1 MKYIS
6 TRNPS
11 LATDFATAV
20 KRGLASDGGLFVP
33 LDAVRT
39 TPDAGRQTTEYGVP
53 STDHWLCKY
62 IDELNSSELATITE
76 DAFNFPTPLVR
87 LDDRTSV
94 LELFHGPTM
103 AFKDFGARFMAR
115 ILPKLH
121 TSGAPLTILTATS
134 GDTGAA
140 VAQGFHGV
148 EGVHVYVLYPSG
160 KVSPLQEAQ
169 FTTLGGNI
177 TALEV
182 DGTFDDCQRLVKQ
195 AFGDAELLAKLT
207 LTSANSIN
215 IARLLPQGEYY
226 RRAVKDAGRP
236 ASDLTFVVPSGNFG
250 NLTAGLMASRD
261 AFPEVTFFAATN
273 ANDVVPQYLHGH
285 PFTPRG
291 SVQTL
296 SNAMDVGHPSN
307 FERLLWM
314 FDGEDA
320 RMREEI
326 GGLGVSDADTRAA
339 IKDTY
344 DRFGYV
350 ADPHTA
356 TGLHAWS
363 KVRDQPRYAGKH
375 GIVLATAHPA
385 KFIDVMDEVL
395 PGVVSIPERLAEPAR
410 RPKRS
415 EKIAADFG
423 VFKRM
428 ITLI

>member
-1 MKYIS
+1 MTYTS

-20 KRGLASDGGLFVP
+20 KRGLAEDGGLFVP
-33 LDAVRT
+33 VDRGPWAADRK
-39 TPDAGRQTTEYGVP
+39 AAEYRVP
-53 STDHWLCKY
+53 STEHWLSKY
-62 IDELNSSELATITE
+62 IPTLSDSELTSITAS
-76 DAFNFPTPLVR
+76 AFNFPSSLVR

-182 DGTFDDCQRLVKQ
+182 DGTFDDCQRLVKL
-195 AFGDAELLAKLT
+195 AFGDAELHAALT

-236 ASDLTFVVPSGNFG
+236 ASELTFVVPSGNFG

-314 FDGEDA
+314 FDGDDA
-320 RMREEI
+320 RLREEI

-356 TGLHAWS
+356 TGLHAWTQ
-363 KVRDQPRYAGKH
+363 VRDQPRYAGKQ

-385 KFIDVMDEVL
+385 KFMDVMEEVL
-395 PGVVSIPERLAEPAR
+395 PGVVSIPERLAERAR
-410 RPKRS
+410 HPKQS
-415 EKIAADFG
+415 VKIAAYFSALKSILLG
-423 VFKRM
+423 
-428 ITLI
+428 

>member
-1 MKYIS
+1 MIYTS

-20 KRGLASDGGLFVP
+20 KRGLAEDGGLFVP
-33 LDAVRT
+33 VGRGT
-39 TPDAGRQTTEYGVP
+39 TDSRFPI
-53 STDHWLCKY
+53 TDSHWLSTY
-62 IDELNSSELATITE
+62 IEELSSSELSEITE
-76 DAFNFPTPLVR
+76 DAFNFPSPLVR

-148 EGVHVYVLYPSG
+148 EGVDVFVLYPSG

-182 DGTFDDCQRLVKQ
+182 DGTFDDCQRLVKMAFNDGELQ
-195 AFGDAELLAKLT
+195 AALT

-226 RRAVKDAGRP
+226 RRAVRDAGRP
-236 ASDLTFVVPSGNFG
+236 ASELTFVVPSGNFG

-261 AFPEVTFFAATN
+261 AFPDVTFFAATN
-273 ANDVVPQYLHGH
+273 ANDVVPRYLHGH

-291 SVQTL
+291 SVQTV

-314 FDGEDA
+314 FDGDDSKLRED
-320 RMREEI
+320 I
-326 GGLGVSDADTRAA
+326 GGLGVTDADTRVA
-339 IKDTY
+339 IKDTF

-363 KVRDQPRYAGKH
+363 QVRNQSRYAGKH

-385 KFIDVMDEVL
+385 KFMDVMEDVL
-395 PGVVSIPERLAEPAR
+395 PGVVSIPERLAERAR
-410 RPKRS
+410 HPKMS
-415 EKIAADFG
+415 IEIGAEFG
-423 VFKRM
+423 ELKAILLR
-428 ITLI
+428 

>member
-1 MKYIS
+1 MRYTS

-20 KRGLASDGGLFVP
+20 KRGLAPDGGLYVP
-33 LDAVRT
+33 SENRS
-39 TPDAGRQTTEYGVP
+39 QTTDNR
-53 STDHWLCKY
+53 SHWLSKY
-62 IDELNSSELATITE
+62 IPALSDSELTTIT
-76 DAFNFPTPLVR
+76 DSAFNFPSPLIR

-148 EGVHVYVLYPSG
+148 DGVHVFVLYPSG

-195 AFGDAELLAKLT
+195 AFGDAELHAALT

-226 RRAVKDAGRP
+226 RRAVADAGRP
-236 ASDLTFVVPSGNFG
+236 ASELTFVVPSGNFG

-261 AFPEVTFFAATN
+261 SFPEVTFFAATN
-273 ANDVVPQYLHGH
+273 ANDVVPQYLHGY

-314 FDGEDA
+314 FDGDDA
-320 RMREEI
+320 RLRGEI

-339 IKDTY
+339 IKATY

-356 TGLHAWS
+356 TGLHAWA

-385 KFIDVMDEVL
+385 KFKVVMDEVL
-395 PGVVSIPERLAEPAR
+395 PGVVEIPERLAAHGR
-410 RPKRS
+410 REKKSVKIGPEFDGFRS
-415 EKIAADFG
+415 ILLG
-423 VFKRM
+423 
-428 ITLI
+428 

>member
-1 MKYIS
+1 MDDGRESTENRQPKTDNRIHWLSKYIS
-6 TRNPS
+6 E
-11 LATDFATAV
+11 L
-20 KRGLASDGGLFVP
+20 SD
-33 LDAVRT
+33 
-39 TPDAGRQTTEYGVP
+39 
-53 STDHWLCKY
+53 
-62 IDELNSSELATITE
+62 SELTSITE
-76 DAFNFPTPLVR
+76 DAFNFPSPLVR
-87 LDDRTSV
+87 LDERTSV

-148 EGVHVYVLYPSG
+148 DGVHVFVLYPSG

-182 DGTFDDCQRLVKQ
+182 DGTFDDCQRLVKM
-195 AFGDAELLAKLT
+195 AFNDAELQAALT

-226 RRAVKDAGRP
+226 RRAVTDAGRP
-236 ASDLTFVVPSGNFG
+236 ASELTFVVPSGNFG

-296 SNAMDVGHPSN
+296 SNAMDVGDPSN

-314 FDGEDA
+314 FDGDDTKL
-320 RMREEI
+320 REEI
-326 GGLGVSDADTRAA
+326 GGLGVTDTETRAA

-356 TGLHAWS
+356 TGLHAWEQ
-363 KVRDQPRYAGKH
+363 VRDQSRYAGKQ

-385 KFIDVMDEVL
+385 KFMDVMEDVL
-395 PGVVSIPERLAEPAR
+395 PRVVSIPERLAEHAA

-415 EKIAADFG
+415 EKIAAEFG
-423 VFKRM
+423 ELKGILLR
-428 ITLI
+428 

>member
-1 MKYIS
+1 MRYVS
-6 TRNPS
+6 TRNPDHS
-11 LATDFATAV
+11 VDFARAV
-20 KRGLASDGGLFVP
+20 KRGLAPNGGLYVP
-33 LDAVRT
+33 ADN
-39 TPDAGRQTTEYGVP
+39 RQPTTEN
-53 STDHWLCKY
+53 SSHWLSAY
-62 IDELNSSELATITE
+62 IDELTSADLTAITD
-76 DAFNFPTPLVR
+76 DAFDFPTPLVR

-148 EGVHVYVLYPSG
+148 EGVQVFVLYPSG

-182 DGTFDDCQRLVKQ
+182 DGTFDDCQRLVKL
-195 AFGDAELLAKLT
+195 AFGDAELHARLT

-261 AFPEVTFFAATN
+261 AFPEATFFAATN

-296 SNAMDVGHPSN
+296 SNAMDVGDPSN

-314 FDGEDA
+314 FGGDDA
-320 RMREEI
+320 RMRAVI
-326 GGLGVSDADTRAA
+326 GGLGVTDTQTRDT
-339 IKDTY
+339 IKRTY

-356 TGLHAWS
+356 TGLYAWEQ
-363 KVRDQPRYAGKH
+363 VRDQPRYSGKH

-385 KFIDVMDEVL
+385 KFKDVMDEVL
-395 PGVVSIPERLAEPAR
+395 PGVVEIPERLAERAR
-410 RPKRS
+410 HPKQSVEIAVEYS
-415 EKIAADFG
+415 ELKSILL
-423 VFKRM
+423 R
-428 ITLI
+428 

>member
-1 MKYIS
+1 MRYVS
-6 TRNPS
+6 TRNP
-11 LATDFATAV
+11 AHAVGFATAV
-20 KRGLASDGGLFVP
+20 QRGLAPDGGLYVP
-33 LDAVRT
+33 ADHRQPT
-39 TPDAGRQTTEYGVP
+39 TDNSR
-53 STDHWLCKY
+53 HWLSAY
-62 IDELNSSELATITE
+62 IDELTSADLTAITDE
-76 DAFNFPTPLVR
+76 AFDFPTPLVR
-87 LDDRTSV
+87 LDGRTSV

-140 VAQGFHGV
+140 VAHGFHGV
-148 EGVHVYVLYPSG
+148 EGVRVFVLYPSG

-195 AFGDAELLAKLT
+195 AFGDAELHARLT

-226 RRAVKDAGRP
+226 RRAVADAGRP
-236 ASDLTFVVPSGNFG
+236 ASELAFVVPSGNFG

-261 AFPEVTFFAATN
+261 AFPEATFFAATN

-296 SNAMDVGHPSN
+296 SNAMDVGDPSN

-314 FDGEDA
+314 FGGDDA
-320 RMREEI
+320 RMRDDI
-326 GGLGVSDADTRAA
+326 GGLGVTDSQTRDT
-339 IKDTY
+339 IKGTY
-344 DRFGYV
+344 ERFGYV

-356 TGLHAWS
+356 TGLHAWAQ
-363 KVRDQPRYAGKH
+363 VRDEARHAGKH

-385 KFIDVMDEVL
+385 KFMDVMEAVL
-395 PGVVSIPERLAEPAR
+395 PGVVAMPERLAERAR
-410 RPKRS
+410 HPKQS
-415 EKIAADFG
+415 VEIAAAYAALKAILLG
-423 VFKRM
+423 
-428 ITLI
+428 

>member
-1 MKYIS
+1 MIYTS

-20 KRGLASDGGLFVP
+20 KRGLAEDGGLFVP
-33 LDAVRT
+33 QEVGSRKGDAES
-39 TPDAGRQTTEYGVP
+39 Q
-53 STDHWLCKY
+53 STDHWLSKY
-62 IDELNSSELATITE
+62 IEELTSSELATITE
-76 DAFNFPTPLVR
+76 DSFNFPSPLVR

-148 EGVHVYVLYPSG
+148 DGVHVVVLYPSG
-160 KVSPLQEAQ
+160 KVSQLQEAQ

-182 DGTFDDCQRLVKQ
+182 DGTFDDCQRLVKL
-195 AFGDAELLAKLT
+195 AFNDAQLHAALT

-226 RRAVKDAGRP
+226 RRAVKDVGRP
-236 ASDLTFVVPSGNFG
+236 ASELTFVVPSGNFG

-314 FDGEDA
+314 FDGDDA
-320 RMREEI
+320 RMRNDI
-326 GGLGVSDADTRAA
+326 GGLGVSDADTRTA

-356 TGLHAWS
+356 TGLHAWEQ
-363 KVRDQPRYAGKH
+363 VRDQPRYAGKQ

-385 KFIDVMDEVL
+385 KFMDVMEEVL
-395 PGVVSIPERLAEPAR
+395 PGVVNIPERLAERAR
-410 RPKRS
+410 HPKKS
-415 EKIAADFG
+415 IKIAAEFG
-423 VFKRM
+423 ELKR
-428 ITLI
+428 ILLR

>member
-1 MKYIS
+1 MTYTS

-20 KRGLASDGGLFVP
+20 KRGLAQDGGLFVP
-33 LDAVRT
+33 V
-39 TPDAGRQTTEYGVP
+39 GRVPTENRQPTTEN
-53 STDHWLCKY
+53 SRHWLSPY
-62 IDELNSSELATITE
+62 IDELSSSELSTITQA
-76 DAFNFPTPLVR
+76 AFNFPTPLVR

-148 EGVHVYVLYPSG
+148 GGVHVVVLYPSG

-226 RRAVKDAGRP
+226 RRAVADAGRP
-236 ASDLTFVVPSGNFG
+236 ASELTFVVPSGNFG

-261 AFPEVTFFAATN
+261 AFPEATFFAATN

-296 SNAMDVGHPSN
+296 SNAMDVGDPSN

-314 FDGEDA
+314 FDGDDA
-320 RMREEI
+320 RMRNEI

-356 TGLHAWS
+356 TGLHAWLQ
-363 KVRDQPRYAGKH
+363 VRDQPRYAGKQ

-385 KFIDVMDEVL
+385 KFMDVMEEVL
-395 PGVVSIPERLAEPAR
+395 PGVVSIPERLAERAR
-410 RPKRS
+410 R
-415 EKIAADFG
+415 EKKSVRIGTEFEELKG
-423 VFKRM
+423 
-428 ITLI
+428 ILLG

>member
-1 MKYIS
+1 MRYVS
-6 TRNPS
+6 TRN
-11 LATDFATAV
+11 AEQAVDFATAV
-20 KRGLASDGGLFVP
+20 KRGLAPDGGLFVP
-33 LDAVRT
+33 VDRGPWTVDRKTA
-39 TPDAGRQTTEYGVP
+39 EYGVP
-53 STDHWLCKY
+53 SADHWLSKY
-62 IDELNSSELATITE
+62 IPTLSDSELTSITE

-87 LDDRTSV
+87 LDERTMV

-121 TSGAPLTILTATS
+121 TSAAPLTLLTATS

-148 EGVHVYVLYPSG
+148 DGVHVYVLYPSG

-182 DGTFDDCQRLVKQ
+182 DGTFDDCQRQVKL
-195 AFGDAELLAKLT
+195 AFNDAELLSALT

-226 RRAVKDAGRP
+226 RRAVSDAGRP
-236 ASDLTFVVPSGNFG
+236 ASELAFVVPSGNFG

-261 AFPEVTFFAATN
+261 AFPDVSFFAATN

-291 SVQTL
+291 SVQTI

-314 FDGEDA
+314 FDGDDA
-320 RMREEI
+320 RLRQDI
-326 GGLGVSDADTRAA
+326 GGLGVSDAQTRDT
-339 IKDTY
+339 IKSTY
-344 DRFGYV
+344 ERFGYV

-356 TGLHAWS
+356 TGLYAWS
-363 KVRDQPRYAGKH
+363 QVREQPRYAGKQ

-385 KFIDVMDEVL
+385 KFMDVMEAVL
-395 PGVVSIPERLAEPAR
+395 PGVVGIPERLAEHGR
-410 RPKRS
+410 REKRS
-415 EKIAADFG
+415 VKIAAEYG
-423 VFKRM
+423 ELKG
-428 ITLI
+428 ILLI

>member
-1 MKYIS
+1 MIYTS

-20 KRGLASDGGLFVP
+20 KRGLAEDGGLFVP
-33 LDAVRT
+33 VDRGTWDDGRGT
-39 TPDAGRQTTEYGVP
+39 TDSRFPIPDI
-53 STDHWLCKY
+53 HWLSKY
-62 IDELNSSELATITE
+62 IDELSSTELATITD
-76 DAFNFPTPLVR
+76 DAFNFPSPLVR
-87 LDDRTSV
+87 LDERTSV

-182 DGTFDDCQRLVKQ
+182 DGTFDDCQRLVKM
-195 AFGDAELLAKLT
+195 AFNDAELQASLT

-236 ASDLTFVVPSGNFG
+236 ASELTFVVPSGNFG

-261 AFPEVTFFAATN
+261 AFPDVTFFAATN

-291 SVQTL
+291 SVQTV
-296 SNAMDVGHPSN
+296 SNAMDVGDPSN

-314 FDGEDA
+314 FDGDDE
-320 RMREEI
+320 RLREEI
-326 GGLGVSDADTRAA
+326 GGLGVTDAETRAT
-339 IKDTY
+339 IKGTY

-356 TGLHAWS
+356 TGLYAWTQ
-363 KVRDQPRYAGKH
+363 VRDQPRYAGKQ

-385 KFIDVMDEVL
+385 KFMDVMEVVL
-395 PGVVSIPERLAEPAR
+395 PGVVEIPERLAERAR
-410 RPKRS
+410 HPKQS
-415 EKIAADFG
+415 MKIEAEFG
-423 VFKRM
+423 ELKGILLR
-428 ITLI
+428 

>member
-1 MKYIS
+1 MIYTS

-20 KRGLASDGGLFVP
+20 KRGLAEGGGLFVP
-33 LDAVRT
+33 VDRGTWDDGRGT
-39 TPDAGRQTTEYGVP
+39 TDSRFPIPDI
-53 STDHWLCKY
+53 HWLSKY
-62 IDELNSSELATITE
+62 IDELSSTELATITD
-76 DAFNFPTPLVR
+76 DAFNFPSPLVR
-87 LDDRTSV
+87 LDERTSV

-182 DGTFDDCQRLVKQ
+182 DGTFDDCQRLVKM
-195 AFGDAELLAKLT
+195 AFNDAELQASLT

-236 ASDLTFVVPSGNFG
+236 ASELTFVVPSGNFG

-261 AFPEVTFFAATN
+261 AFPDVTFFAATN

-291 SVQTL
+291 SVQTV
-296 SNAMDVGHPSN
+296 SNAMDVGDPSN

-314 FDGEDA
+314 FDGDDE
-320 RMREEI
+320 RLREEI
-326 GGLGVSDADTRAA
+326 GGLGVTDAETRAT
-339 IKDTY
+339 IKGTY

-356 TGLHAWS
+356 TGLYAWTQ
-363 KVRDQPRYAGKH
+363 VRDQPRYAGKQ

-385 KFIDVMDEVL
+385 KFMDVMEVVL
-395 PGVVSIPERLAEPAR
+395 PGVVEIPERLAERAR
-410 RPKRS
+410 HPKQS
-415 EKIAADFG
+415 MKIEAEFG
-423 VFKRM
+423 ELKGILLR
-428 ITLI
+428 

>member
-1 MKYIS
+1 MRYVS
-6 TRNPS
+6 TRN
-11 LATDFATAV
+11 AEHAVDFATAV
-20 KRGLASDGGLFVP
+20 QRGLAPDGGLYVP
-33 LDAVRT
+33 ADNRQPT
-39 TPDAGRQTTEYGVP
+39 TDNR
-53 STDHWLCKY
+53 SHWLSRY
-62 IDELNSSELATITE
+62 IPELSESELSAITE
-76 DAFNFPTPLVR
+76 EAFDFPTPLVR

-148 EGVHVYVLYPSG
+148 ESVHVYVLYPSG

-195 AFGDAELLAKLT
+195 AFGDAELHAALT

-236 ASDLTFVVPSGNFG
+236 ASELTFVVPSGNFG
-250 NLTAGLMASRD
+250 NLTAGLMAARD
-261 AFPEVTFFAATN
+261 AFPEATFFAATN

-314 FDGEDA
+314 FDGDDA
-320 RMREEI
+320 RLRNEI
-326 GGLGVSDADTRAA
+326 GGLGVSDAETRAA
-339 IKDTY
+339 INDTY

-356 TGLHAWS
+356 TGLHAWA
-363 KVRDQPRYAGKH
+363 KVREQPRHIGKQ

-385 KFIDVMDEVL
+385 KFMDVMEEVL
-395 PGVVSIPERLAEPAR
+395 PGVVGIPERLAER
-410 RPKRS
+410 TRHPKRS
-415 EKIAADFG
+415 VEIGTEFG
-423 VFKRM
+423 ELKR
-428 ITLI
+428 ILLV

>member
-1 MKYIS
+1 MRYVS
-6 TRNPS
+6 TRN
-11 LATDFATAV
+11 AEHAVDFATAV
-20 KRGLASDGGLFVP
+20 QRGLARDGGLYVP
-33 LDAVRT
+33 ADNRQPT
-39 TPDAGRQTTEYGVP
+39 TDNSR
-53 STDHWLCKY
+53 HWLSHY
-62 IDELNSSELATITE
+62 IPELSDSELSVITE
-76 DAFNFPTPLVR
+76 DAFDFATPLVR
-87 LDDRTSV
+87 LDERTSV

-148 EGVHVYVLYPSG
+148 DGVHVFVLYPSG

-195 AFGDAELLAKLT
+195 AFGDAELHAALT

-226 RRAVKDAGRP
+226 RRAVRDAGRP
-236 ASDLTFVVPSGNFG
+236 ASELTFVVPSGNFG
-250 NLTAGLMASRD
+250 NLTAGLMAARD
-261 AFPEVTFFAATN
+261 AFPEATFFAATN

-314 FDGEDA
+314 FDGDDA
-320 RMREEI
+320 RLRNEI
-326 GGLGVSDADTRAA
+326 GGLGVSDAETRAA
-339 IKDTY
+339 INDTY

-356 TGLHAWS
+356 TGLHAWA
-363 KVRDQPRYAGKH
+363 KVREQPRHIGKQ

-385 KFIDVMDEVL
+385 KFMEVMEDVL
-395 PGVVSIPERLAEPAR
+395 PGVVGIPERLAERAR
-410 RPKRS
+410 HPKRS
-415 EKIAADFG
+415 VEIGTEFG
-423 VFKRM
+423 ELKR
-428 ITLI
+428 ILLV

>member
-1 MKYIS
+1 MIYTS

-20 KRGLASDGGLFVP
+20 KRGLAEDGGLFVP
-33 LDAVRT
+33 VDRRPRAVDRKT
-39 TPDAGRQTTEYGVP
+39 TDSRFPIPD
-53 STDHWLCKY
+53 SHWLSTY
-62 IDELNSSELATITE
+62 IEELSNTELATITD
-76 DAFNFPTPLVR
+76 DAFNFPSPLVR
-87 LDDRTSV
+87 LDERTSV

-148 EGVHVYVLYPSG
+148 EGVHVFVLYPSG

-182 DGTFDDCQRLVKQ
+182 DGTFDDCQRLVKL
-195 AFGDAELLAKLT
+195 AFNDAELQAALT

-236 ASDLTFVVPSGNFG
+236 ASELTFIVPSGNFG

-261 AFPEVTFFAATN
+261 AFPDVTFFAATN

-291 SVQTL
+291 SVQTV
-296 SNAMDVGHPSN
+296 SNAMDVGDPSN

-314 FDGEDA
+314 FDGDDA
-320 RMREEI
+320 KLRADI
-326 GGLGVSDADTRAA
+326 GGLGVTDAETRAA
-339 IKDTY
+339 IKDAY
-344 DRFGYV
+344 NRFGYV

-356 TGLHAWS
+356 TGLYAWS
-363 KVRDQPRYAGKH
+363 QVRDQPRYAGKQ

-385 KFIDVMDEVL
+385 KFKDVMDEVL
-395 PGVVSIPERLAEPAR
+395 PGVVSIPERLAERAR
-410 RPKRS
+410 HPKQS
-415 EKIAADFG
+415 VEIKAEFDGLKSILLG
-423 VFKRM
+423 
-428 ITLI
+428 